1 MTTFPLSGSPLKT
14 RILFYAGRLDGGGA
28 ERVMSLL
35 IAGLARRGYD
45 VTIVTQHPPAV
56 AEQGLVPPGVPRH
69 VVGTGHAGAVL
80 RLARL
85 LRRQRPDVIVSA
97 LSTCNLEALL
107 AATLAGMPRRLVQS
121 VHGFADAEP
130 GLLSQLAFRLLPV
143 SSRLAAATVA
153 VSDTL
158 RDDLVTRF
166 RADARRTLR
175 LYNPVMVDNGAVP
188 DATALAARP
197 PLIVAVGRLEPV
209 KDLPTLLRAVA
220 LVSTPGARLALL
232 GEGSERAALKKL
244 AADLGLEGRVDMPG
258 WIADVGPWYDKGR
271 VLAVSSRSE
280 SFALTLV
287 EAMARGLPVVSVD
300 SRGPR
305 EILADGRHGA
315 LVPPG
320 DPQALAQALEAA
332 LAAPGDPAS
341 RHVRAGQF
349 ALEPTLDQWEAL
361 IARVMAGETYQAR
374 ACADPHGAL

>member
-1 MTTFPLSGSPLKT
+1 MRT
-14 RILFYAGRLDGGGA
+14 RILFYALRLDGGGA

-45 VTIVTQHPPAV
+45 VVVASQHPPAV
-56 AEQGLVPPGVPRH
+56 AEHGLVPADVPRH

-85 LRRQRPDVIVSA
+85 LREQRPDLIVSA
-97 LSTCNLEALL
+97 LSACNLEATI
-107 AATLAGMPRRLVQS
+107 AATFAGMPRRLVQT

-130 GLLSQLAFRLLPV
+130 GFLAQLAFRLLPL
-143 SSRLAAATVA
+143 SSRLAAATAA
-153 VSDTL
+153 VSDAL
-158 RDDLVTRF
+158 RADLVERF
-166 RADARRTLR
+166 RADPRRTLR
-175 LYNPVMVDNGAVP
+175 LYNPVVIDDEPAVP
-188 DATALAARP
+188 DRAALAARP

-209 KDLPTLLRAVA
+209 KDLPTLLRAFA
-220 LVSTPGARLALL
+220 LIRTPGARLALL
-232 GEGSERAALKKL
+232 GEGSERAALGKL
-244 AADLGLEGRVDMPG
+244 IAELGLADRVDMPG
-258 WIADVGPWYDKGR
+258 WIADVRPWLDRAG

-305 EILADGRHGA
+305 EILAGGRYGA

-320 DPQALAQALEAA
+320 DPQALAQALEAT
-332 LAAPGDPAS
+332 LADPGDPAP
-341 RHVRAGQF
+341 RRARARQF

-361 IARVMAGETYQAR
+361 VARLVPGSAR
-374 ACADPHGAL
+374 AAPACADAPITL